1 MTDATPIS
9 AAPIAAAHPS
19 PDALVSFDN
28 VRLGFDEGEIL
39 RGLNFRVAAG
49 ETKVLIGETG
59 AGKTLALKLAA
70 GLISADSGTVRVLGQ
85 DLAALTEQQLY
96 AFRRKIGFVFQEG
109 ALFDSLTVGEN
120 VAYRLREDQLDD
132 DEVETRVHEA
142 LRFVELENTMEQL
155 PSDLSGGMRRRV
167 GIARALIDR
176 PAIVLYDSP
185 TAGLD
190 PITSQT
196 IMTMI
201 LRLRDSQGV
210 TSLLATHR
218 LQDAFGLANYRFD
231 VASNRVVHDDAPGAA
246 PIPHDTRFV
255 VLRNGATYFEGEPEA
270 LAESSDP
277 YLKEF
282 LE

>member
-1 MTDATPIS
+1 MTDATPITTTNV
-9 AAPIAAAHPS
+9 P
-19 PDALVSFDN
+19 PDAVIAFDN

-39 RGLNFRVAAG
+39 RGLDFRVAAG

-59 AGKTLALKLAA
+59 TGKTLALKLAA
-70 GLISADSGTVRVLGQ
+70 GLLHPDSGAVTVLGR
-85 DLAALTEQQLY
+85 DLGTLSEVELF

-132 DEVETRVHEA
+132 DEIDTRVREA
-142 LRFVELENTMEQL
+142 LRFVELENTMEKL
-155 PSDLSGGMRRRV
+155 PSELSGGMRRRV
-167 GIARALIDR
+167 GIARALVDR

-196 IMTMI
+196 IMTLI

-231 VASNRVVHDDAPGAA
+231 VAANRVVHDDDGGVAA
-246 PIPHDTRFV
+246 KGHSEHDTRFV
-255 VLRNGATYFEGEPEA
+255 VLRHGATYFEGEPRA
-270 LAESSDP
+270 LAESSDE

-282 LE
+282 LV